1 MGKIAPFNPAFKLP
15 WTQPT
20 GLQDVPVPQRDWLV
34 EDLIPAHAVTMI
46 SGDGGLGK
54 SLLALQ
60 LMTCC
65 ALDKDWLGR
74 KTKPV
79 KSMGVFCEDELNEL
93 HHRQDAINRHY
104 GCEFKDLA
112 NVQWLSRVG
121 EDNTL
126 VHYVV
131 RTEHGERREEF
142 EESYLISHIE
152 NAARKFGAQLVVMDS
167 LHDLYGG
174 NENDRRQARQFIQ
187 TLRELAININGAV
200 VLLAHPSLSGMSSGT
215 GSAGS
220 TAWNNAVR
228 SRLYLTR
235 PKAADGDPED
245 FDARTLKTMKANYGA
260 IGGEIKLRY
269 DQGVFV
275 CDQAAGR
282 GGSMGRMEARNI
294 EQRFLDTL
302 GKFAERQQAVTHKP
316 RSPNYAPK
324 IFARL
329 PEFKGHTVRDI
340 EQVMQDLWANGSIT
354 EAPMGWTEG
363 RNRILGLVRKD
374 IVGNRSQDDEVPENT
389 EEKSSS

>member
-1 MGKIAPFNPAFKLP
+1 MSKVAPFNPAFKLP
-15 WTQPT
+15 WTHPT
-20 GLQDVPVPQRDWLV
+20 TFQDVPVPQRDWLV

-79 KSMGVFCEDELNEL
+79 KAMGVFCEDELNEL
-93 HHRQDAINRHY
+93 HYRQDAINRHY
-104 GCEFKDLA
+104 GCDFKDLE
-112 NVQWLSRVG
+112 NCQWLSRVG

-126 VHYVV
+126 VHYVT

-152 NAARKFGAQLVVMDS
+152 NAAHKFGAQLLVMDS

-187 TLRELAININGAV
+187 TLRELAIGINGAV
-200 VLLAHPSLSGMSSGT
+200 VLLAHPSLSGMTAGT

-235 PKAADGDPED
+235 PKPADGDPED
-245 FDARTLKTMKANYGA
+245 FDARTLKTMKANYGQ

-275 CDQAAGR
+275 CDLAAGR
-282 GGSMGRMEARNI
+282 GGPMDRVEARSL
-294 EQRFLDTL
+294 EQRFLDALRQIT
-302 GKFAERQQAVTHKP
+302 ERGQTVSHKP
-316 RSPNYAPK
+316 KAGNYAPK
-324 IFARL
+324 VMCRL
-329 PEFKGHTVRDI
+329 PEFRGYSARDI
-340 EQVMQDLWANGSIT
+340 EQVLLDLWAKGSIT
-354 EAPMGWTEG
+354 EGPIGKSEHRNKLFGLIIREG
-363 RNRILGLVRKD
+363 QSD
-374 IVGNRSQDDEVPENT
+374 AQ
-389 EEKSSS
+389 

>member
-1 MGKIAPFNPAFKLP
+1 MGKIAPFNPSFKLP

-20 GLQDVPVPQRDWLV
+20 GFQDIPVPQRDWLV

-65 ALDKDWLGR
+65 ALDKGWLGR
-74 KTKPV
+74 RTKPV

-93 HHRQDAINRHY
+93 HYRQDAINRHY

-112 NVQWLSRVG
+112 NCQWLSRVG

-126 VHYVV
+126 VHYVT

-152 NAARKFGAQLVVMDS
+152 NAAHKFGAQLVVMDS

-200 VLLAHPSLSGMSSGT
+200 VLLAHPSLSGMNSGT

-235 PKAADGDPED
+235 PKTADGDPED
-245 FDARTLKTMKANYGA
+245 FDARILKTMKANYGQ
-260 IGGEIKLRY
+260 IGGELRLRY
-269 DQGVFV
+269 DNGVFV
-275 CDQAAGR
+275 TDR
-282 GGSMGRMEARNI
+282 PEREGGFDARMEERRLERMI
-294 EQRFLDTL
+294 LD
-302 GKFAERQQAVTHKP
+302 AVRSLASNKIAISIKP
-316 RSPNYAPK
+316 RANNYAPK
-324 IFARL
+324 MIHKA
-329 PEFKGHTVRDI
+329 GTVRGYSSKEI
-340 EQVMQDLWANGSIT
+340 EGVMQSLWARGVIHEAEIGRGADRHPIISVVIREDNGNAEMS
-354 EAPMGWTEG
+354 
-363 RNRILGLVRKD
+363 
-374 IVGNRSQDDEVPENT
+374 
-389 EEKSSS
+389 

>member
-1 MGKIAPFNPAFKLP
+1 MKKIAPFNPAFRLP
-15 WTQPT
+15 WTAPAAF
-20 GLQDVPVPQRDWLV
+20 QDVPVPQRDWLV

-54 SLLALQ
+54 SLLAMQ

-65 ALDKDWLGR
+65 AIDKDWLGR

-79 KSMGVFCEDELNEL
+79 KCMGVFCEDELNEL
-93 HHRQDAINRHY
+93 HYRQDAINRHY
-104 GCEFKDLA
+104 GCDFRDLG

-126 VHYVV
+126 VNYVT

-152 NAARKFGAQLVVMDS
+152 NAAYKFGAQLVVMDS

-187 TLRELAININGAV
+187 ILRELAIGINGAV
-200 VLLAHPSLSGMSSGT
+200 VLLAHPSLSGMSAGT

-235 PKAADGDPED
+235 PKPADGDPED
-245 FDARTLKTMKANYGA
+245 RDGRILKTMKANYGA
-260 IGGEIKLRY
+260 VGGEVRLRY
-269 DQGVFV
+269 EDGVFV
-275 CDQAAGR
+275 CQQR
-282 GGSMGRMEARNI
+282 GPQSGFDARMEERNRERLALDAIRSLARNKI
-294 EQRFLDTL
+294 
-302 GKFAERQQAVTHKP
+302 AISVKP
-316 RSPNYAPK
+316 RATNYAPK
-324 IFARL
+324 MIARAGAMAGYT
-329 PEFKGHTVRDI
+329 PKEI
-340 EQVMQDLWANGSIT
+340 ERVVQGLWARGVIHEAEIGRGADRHPITSVVIREDNGNAEMS
-354 EAPMGWTEG
+354 
-363 RNRILGLVRKD
+363 
-374 IVGNRSQDDEVPENT
+374 
-389 EEKSSS
+389 

>member
-1 MGKIAPFNPAFKLP
+1 MGKIAPFNPSFKLP
-15 WTQPT
+15 WTEPT
-20 GLQDVPVPQRDWLV
+20 GFQDIPVPQRDWLV

-65 ALDKDWLGR
+65 AIDKDWLGR
-74 KTKPV
+74 RTKPV

-93 HHRQDAINRHY
+93 HYRQDAINRHY

-112 NVQWLSRVG
+112 NSQWLSRVG

-126 VHYVV
+126 VHYVT

-152 NAARKFGAQLVVMDS
+152 NAAHKFGAQLIVMDS

-200 VLLAHPSLSGMSSGT
+200 VLLAHPSLSGMNSGT
-215 GSAGS
+215 GAAGS

-235 PKAADGDPED
+235 PKAVDGDPED
-245 FDARTLKTMKANYGA
+245 FDARILKTMKANYGA
-260 IGGEIKLRY
+260 IGGEVRLRY
-269 DQGVFV
+269 DDGVFV

-282 GGSMGRMEARNI
+282 GGFETRVEARNI
-294 EQRFLDTL
+294 EQRFLDALRQLT
-302 GKFAERQQAVTHKP
+302 ERQQTVSHKP
-316 RSPNYAPK
+316 RAMNYAPK
-324 IFARL
+324 VMCRL
-329 PEFKGHTVRDI
+329 PEFKGYSARDI
-340 EQVMQDLWANGSIT
+340 EQVLLDLWAKGVV
-354 EAPMGWTEG
+354 TEG
-363 RNRILGLVRKD
+363 PLGWSEHGNKLMGLMVRK
-374 IVGNRSQDDEVPENT
+374 QDNEGANE
-389 EEKSSS
+389 